1 MAVPVHTVFRDTDN
15 GVHFSP
21 LTEGPGM
28 GAVLFFR
35 FCFFRFFL
43 HRS

>member
-1 MAVPVHTVFRDTDN
+1 MAVPVHKVFRDTDN

-21 LTEGPGM
+21 LTEGSGM
-28 GAVLFFR
+28 GAVLFFS
-35 FCFFRFFL
+35 FFL